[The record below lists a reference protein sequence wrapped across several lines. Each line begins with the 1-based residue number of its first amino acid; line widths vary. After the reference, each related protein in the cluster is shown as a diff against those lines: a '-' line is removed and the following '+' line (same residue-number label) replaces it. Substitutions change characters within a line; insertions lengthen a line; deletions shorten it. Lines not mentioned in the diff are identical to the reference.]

1 MPKATF
7 SKDEVKAAQQA
18 NAALLLFRLEGWHL
32 PGFPFKGYEDG
43 GLIPP
48 DLATEAVEWFAA
60 FMGRVRAATSPS
72 AADPSRAASP
82 RP

>member
-18 NAALLLFRLEGWHL
+18 NAALLLFAVQGWHL

-43 GLIPP
+43 GLVPA
-48 DLATEAVEWFAA
+48 DLATEAVEWFAG
-60 FMGRVRAATSPS
+60 FMARVRAAQTGTQGNG
-72 AADPSRAASP
+72 
-82 RP
+82 